1 MAAQDREMSLFAY
14 RTRIFR
20 SPFLRRTETVGGS
33 AVIGALLTGPF
44 YYWRKQA
51 PVEAVVLFTAELV
64 LFLMSNHAISSNAI
78 DSTTPSLILWLASAI
93 AAPVLLPMCYLRKGW
108 IEIAPI

>member
-1 MAAQDREMSLFAY
+1 MSLSTY
-14 RTRIFR
+14 TGTRIFQ
-20 SPFLRRTETVGGS
+20 SPFLRRTETVGGG
-33 AVIGALLTGPF
+33 AVIGALLGGPF
-44 YYWRKQA
+44 YYWKKQA

-64 LFLMSNHAISSNAI
+64 LFLLSNQAINSNAI
-78 DSTTPSLILWLASAI
+78 DSTMPSLILWLVSAF